1 MFCKKILLEG
11 FQQNVAKSLYAFY
24 LDYRVKLLKEYLS
37 NAERK
42 VYHAKKSA
50 LLPTF
55 YQETKGFDNQ
65 KIKALEVCCF
75 QELKYY
81 LLEAVKT
88 KHKLKR
94 LMKG

>member
-1 MFCKKILLEG
+1 
-11 FQQNVAKSLYAFY
+11 
-24 LDYRVKLLKEYLS
+24 
-37 NAERK
+37 